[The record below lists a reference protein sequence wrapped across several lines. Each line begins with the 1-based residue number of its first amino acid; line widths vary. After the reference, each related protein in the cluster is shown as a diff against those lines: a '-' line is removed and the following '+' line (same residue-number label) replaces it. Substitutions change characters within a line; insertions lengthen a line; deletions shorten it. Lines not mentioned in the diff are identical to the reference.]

1 MYLKASGKSRFV
13 ATLAVF
19 AALHVILD
27 SIPIYPFRE
36 WAVYLEPLEG
46 IVLGPKLGVLTAIIG
61 GSISRAVV
69 GANIFSFIYG
79 VTGESIGVA
88 TAGLLAKGKWRIV
101 AVLYAFML
109 AAYFIHPYGTTL
121 PLWTVLDCLVAFA
134 LVYPAAVLSKSL
146 LRKEVDIKR
155 FTLAVLL
162 ISFVSTVAHSLTM
175 IFILVPAGMYKVE
188 FGTFEAVY
196 YAFVIGATGSYIED
210 AMVSAISILVYSPLL
225 LFLRRSKITSFPILG
240 ESLEQSMS

>member
-1 MYLKASGKSRFV
+1 M
-13 ATLAVF
+13 
-19 AALHVILD
+19 
-27 SIPIYPFRE
+27 
-36 WAVYLEPLEG
+36 
-46 IVLGPKLGVLTAIIG
+46 
-61 GSISRAVV
+61 
-69 GANIFSFIYG
+69 
-79 VTGESIGVA
+79 
-88 TAGLLAKGKWRIV
+88 
-101 AVLYAFML
+101 
-109 AAYFIHPYGTTL
+109 L

-162 ISFVSTVAHSLTM
+162 ISFISTVAHSLTM

-240 ESLEQSMS
+240 ESLEQSMP

>member
-1 MYLKASGKSRFV
+1 MCLKALRESRSV

-19 AALHVILD
+19 VALHVVLD

-46 IVLGPKLGVLTAIIG
+46 IILGPKLGILTAVIG

-88 TAGLLAKGKWRIV
+88 SAGLLVKGKWRTV
-101 AVLYAFML
+101 AALYAFML
-109 AAYFIHPYGTTL
+109 VAYFIHPYGMML
-121 PLWTVLDCLVAFA
+121 PLWAVLDCLAAFA
-134 LVYPAAVLSKSL
+134 LVYPAAALSKNL
-146 LRKEVDIKR
+146 LKKEIEVKR
-155 FTLAVLL
+155 FALAILL
-162 ISFVSTVAHSLTM
+162 ISFISTVAHSLTM
-175 IFILVPAGMYKVE
+175 IFILVPVGLYKVE

-196 YAFVIGATGSYIED
+196 YAFLLGAAGSYIED
-210 AMVSAISILVYSPLL
+210 AIISAISIVAYSPLL
-225 LFLRRSKITSFPILG
+225 LFLRRSKIIPFPL
-240 ESLEQSMS
+240 S